1 MSRRAEPLYGGQHH
15 ALRIRLQIGRAYA
28 MAGDTG
34 KAKAPYKDFLT
45 LLKDADATS
54 PSDQREPADCGRMTG
69 KPESV
74 YSPYVRHGG
83 ILIIDC

>member
-1 MSRRAEPLYGGQHH
+1 
-15 ALRIRLQIGRAYA
+15 

-54 PSDQREPADCGRMTG
+54 HPISVSPPIADG
-69 KPESV
+69 
-74 YSPYVRHGG
+74 
-83 ILIIDC
+83 